1 MFDVL
6 TNRNVSLNSYPS
18 IYSKHTELKDR
29 ELNLFTPFHLAADE
43 TLQQLSYLS
52 MQIEHIGG

>member
-1 MFDVL
+1 MFDML
-6 TNRNVSLNSYPS
+6 KNRNVSLNPYPS

-43 TLQQLSYLS
+43 TLQHLS
-52 MQIEHIGG
+52 